1 MRAGRLSRRLSVM
14 FSAALRRLPGDRPF
28 HLLLAGLAV
37 SACGDW
43 LYNVALLALVY
54 ERTGSPTWVAATT
67 AARVLPML
75 VAGPFGGA
83 LAERHDRRRLM
94 LASDVA
100 RALLMLALAA
110 VAAFALPVVLAPL
123 LAALAVAAGTVHPP
137 AVAASTARLVA
148 EDELGR
154 ASA

>member
-1 MRAGRLSRRLSVM
+1 MCGDRLRPRLTVM

-54 ERTGSPTWVAATT
+54 ERTGSPPRGGAT
-67 AARVLPML
+67 AGARVLPML
-75 VAGPFGGA
+75 VAGPFAGA

-94 LASDVA
+94 LASDAA
-100 RALLMLALAA
+100 RALLMLALA
-110 VAAFALPVVLAPL
+110 
-123 LAALAVAAGTVHPP
+123 
-137 AVAASTARLVA
+137 
-148 EDELGR
+148 
-154 ASA
+154 